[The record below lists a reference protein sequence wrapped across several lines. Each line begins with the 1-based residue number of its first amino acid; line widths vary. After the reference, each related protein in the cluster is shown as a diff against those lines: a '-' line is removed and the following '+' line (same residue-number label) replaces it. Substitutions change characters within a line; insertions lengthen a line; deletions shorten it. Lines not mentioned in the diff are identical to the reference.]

1 MGVPTVNMLRIL
13 VAADTFAPDVNGA
26 ARFADRLSAGLAAR
40 GHDVHVVAP
49 SPTGSAYTEVHD
61 DGVVVHRLVSRRL
74 PGLDA
79 MRVCLPW
86 EVSPEVKRVFAE
98 VRPDVVHTN
107 GHMLLGRAV
116 VQAALRAEVPV
127 VATNHLMPENIVGY
141 LPLAGPLQDVFAEWM
156 YRDLG
161 RVYSQADVVTAPTP
175 RAVDLIAR
183 RSGLAAAFPVS
194 NGIDAAAFE
203 QVRTAVAARRST
215 PGGPDTLYEPTVLF
229 VGRLDQEK
237 RVDELIRAFARI
249 APDVPGRLE
258 VVGDGACRAT
268 WEALADR
275 LGVAQRVRFRGR
287 VSDDELL
294 GAYGTADL
302 FCMPGVS
309 ELQSI
314 VTMEAMAAGL
324 PVVAADA
331 MALPHLVRPGTN
343 GELFTPGDIDG
354 LAVHLRTLL
363 TDVALRERYGSA
375 GRELI
380 EAHTMGATL
389 GIFEALYEKVMNG
402 APVAA

>member
-1 MGVPTVNMLRIL
+1 MNMLRIL

-26 ARFADRLSAGLAAR
+26 ARFADRLSAGLAGR

-49 SPTGSAYTEVHD
+49 SPTGSAGTEER
-61 DGVVVHRLVSRRL
+61 DGVVVHRLVSRRM

-86 EVSPEVKRVFAE
+86 EVSSEVRRVFAD

-116 VQAALRAEVPV
+116 VQQALREDTPL

-141 LPLAGPLQDVFAEWM
+141 LPLFGPLRSVFAEWM

-161 RVYSQADVVTAPTP
+161 RVYSRAGAVTAPTA
-175 RAVDLIAR
+175 RAVELINR
-183 RSGLAAAFPVS
+183 RAGLTAAFPVS
-194 NGIDAAAFE
+194 NGIDADAYEAAR
-203 QVRTAVAARRST
+203 VAVAARRST
-215 PGGPDTLYEPTVLF
+215 PGGPDTLYEPTLLF

-249 APDVPGRLE
+249 APDVPGRLQ
-258 VVGDGACRAT
+258 VVGDGACRGA

-275 LGVAQRVRFRGR
+275 LGVSGRVTFLGR
-287 VSDDELL
+287 VSDDELMS
-294 GAYGTADL
+294 AYATADV

-314 VTMEAMAAGL
+314 VTMEAMAVGL

-343 GELFTPGDIDG
+343 GELFTPGDVDG
-354 LAVHLRTLL
+354 LAGHLRTLL
-363 TDVALRERYGSA
+363 TDVALRERYGTA

-389 GIFEALYEKVMNG
+389 GIFEALYEKVMSG

>member
-1 MGVPTVNMLRIL
+1 MGVPQVNMLRIL

-49 SPTGSAYTEVHD
+49 SPAGRAGTEVR
-61 DGVVVHRLVSRRL
+61 DGVVVHRLASRHM

-86 EVSPEVKRVFAE
+86 EVSPEVRKVFAD

-116 VQAALRAEVPV
+116 VQHALREEVPI

-141 LPLAGPLQDVFAEWM
+141 LPLFGSLRSVFAEWM

-161 RVYSQADVVTAPTP
+161 RVYSRADAVTAPTA
-175 RAVDLIAR
+175 RAVDLINR
-183 RSGLAAAFPVS
+183 RAGLTAAFPVS
-194 NGIDAAAFE
+194 NGIDADAYE
-203 QVRTAVAARRST
+203 QARVAVAARRST

-249 APDVPGRLE
+249 APDVPGRLQI
-258 VVGDGACRAT
+258 VGDGACRGT

-275 LGVAQRVRFRGR
+275 LGLAGRVRFLGR
-287 VSDDELL
+287 VSDDDLMS
-294 GAYGTADL
+294 AYATADV

-314 VTMEAMAAGL
+314 VTMEAMAVGL

-343 GELFTPGDIDG
+343 GELFTPGDVDG
-354 LAVHLRTLL
+354 LAGHLRALL
-363 TDVALRERYGSA
+363 TDVPLRERYGTA

-389 GIFEALYEKVMNG
+389 GIFEALYEKVMSG
-402 APVAA
+402 TPVPA

>member
-1 MGVPTVNMLRIL
+1 MNMLRIL

-49 SPTGSAYTEVHD
+49 SPAGRAGTEGR
-61 DGVVVHRLVSRRL
+61 DGVVVHRRGSRHM

-86 EVSPEVKRVFAE
+86 EVSPEVRRVFAD

-116 VQAALRAEVPV
+116 VQHALREEVPI

-141 LPLAGPLQDVFAEWM
+141 LPLFGSLRSVFAEWM

-161 RVYSQADVVTAPTP
+161 RVYSRADAVTAPTA
-175 RAVDLIAR
+175 RAVDLINR
-183 RSGLAAAFPVS
+183 RAGLTAAFPVS
-194 NGIDAAAFE
+194 NGIDADAYE
-203 QVRTAVAARRST
+203 QARVAVAARRGT

-249 APDVPGRLE
+249 APDVPGRLQ
-258 VVGDGACRAT
+258 VVGDGACRGT

-275 LGVAQRVRFRGR
+275 LGVAGRVRFLGR
-287 VSDDELL
+287 VSDDDLMS
-294 GAYGTADL
+294 AYATADV

-314 VTMEAMAAGL
+314 VTMEAMAVGL

-343 GELFTPGDIDG
+343 GELFTPGDVDG
-354 LAVHLRTLL
+354 LAGHLRALL
-363 TDVALRERYGSA
+363 TDVPLRERYGTA

-380 EAHTMGATL
+380 EAHAMGATL
-389 GIFEALYEKVMNG
+389 GIFEALYEKVMSG
-402 APVAA
+402 TPVPA

>member
-1 MGVPTVNMLRIL
+1 MLRIL

-26 ARFADRLSAGLAAR
+26 ARFADRLSAGLAGR
-40 GHDVHVVAP
+40 GHEVHVVAP
-49 SPTGSAYTEVHD
+49 SPTGGAGVEMR
-61 DGVVVHRLVSRRL
+61 DGVVVHRLASRRM

-86 EVSPEVKRVFAE
+86 EVSSEVKKVFGD

-116 VQAALRAEVPV
+116 VQQALREEVPL

-141 LPLAGPLQDVFAEWM
+141 LPLFGPLRSVFAEWM

-161 RVYSQADVVTAPTP
+161 RVYSRADAVTAPTA
-175 RAVDLIAR
+175 RAVELINR
-183 RSGLAAAFPVS
+183 RAGLTAAFPVS
-194 NGIDAAAFE
+194 NGIDAESYDQAR
-203 QVRTAVAARRST
+203 VAVAARRNT

-275 LGVAQRVRFRGR
+275 LGVAHRVRFLGR
-287 VSDDELL
+287 VSDDDLMS
-294 GAYGTADL
+294 AYATADV

-314 VTMEAMAAGL
+314 VTMEAMAVGL

-343 GELFTPGDIDG
+343 GELFTPGDVAG
-354 LAVHLRTLL
+354 LAGHLRALM
-363 TDVALRERYGSA
+363 TDVTLRERYGTA

-380 EAHTMGATL
+380 EAHAMGATL
-389 GIFEALYEKVMNG
+389 GIFEALYEKVMSG
-402 APVAA
+402 TPVAA